1 MKVVV
6 LFIVYINDVS
16 LVIVWLSNTSL
27 YFQTIS
33 NILDSK
39 CITSRTFKQNN
50 TVLLYKCIVYIMLS
64 LKLAEWG
71 GCKKVRTPCP
81 NKHTTWSEVEVNI
94 FRLSLDVNCD
104 LIINQTEETTSSIR
118 LLFREEN
125 MYAEF
130 FWTKQEYC
138 QRWI

>member
-1 MKVVV
+1 MKGVV
-6 LFIVYINDVS
+6 LFIVYVIDVS

-33 NILDSK
+33 NILDCK
-39 CITSRTFKQNN
+39 CITSRTFKQETQYWSTN
-50 TVLLYKCIVYIMLS
+50 VWYVMLI
-64 LKLAEWG
+64 KLVEWG
-71 GCKKVRTPCP
+71 GCKKVTTPCP
-81 NKHTTWSEVEVNI
+81 NKQTTWWEVEVNI

-138 QRWI
+138 QRWM